1 MRQSGLDAAAASVF
15 NPSIEAATQVVQ
27 ELSTPPIILPFYF
40 NLNSTMP
47 SDRPAGE
54 IVQSVLPL
62 SRYAQAQLANDAALL
77 AELEQN
83 LRRPFMRE
91 EMQAFLQASAEGIN
105 NEEGLHAVLRGL
117 RKQVLLRVA
126 IRDLAG
132 LADLAEVMSSMT
144 ILAELTIGFALE
156 RLYAWLAE
164 PGRYGQPKN
173 TDNRIQQM
181 LVVGMGKLGG
191 GELNVSSDVD
201 LIFVYP
207 EDGETDGHRSISN
220 QDFFVRLGR
229 KLITSL
235 NDITAEGFVFRV
247 DMRLRPY
254 GESGPLTMS
263 FAMLEEYLITQGREW
278 ERYAWIKSRVV
289 AGPHEEKPVLVEQI
303 AQPFVFRKYLDFG
316 AYESMRALHAQIR
329 REVQRREMHGNI
341 KLGAGGIR
349 EIEFIAQVFQLIRG
363 GRDPDFRIRPT
374 LAVLGLL
381 GEKQQLPG
389 EAVTELVE
397 AYTFLRNLEHRLQY
411 LDDQQTHLLPATP
424 PDQSVIA
431 ASMGFSSYD
440 GFLKKLNAHR
450 SNITRHF
457 EAIFATPR
465 TSQASNALADLWKAG
480 ENGVQAEAAQTQ
492 LAKLGFSNPQK
503 VLECVEEFRSG
514 TRYRQLPQ
522 TSKKRI
528 DALVPTLIEVAAK
541 FPSADLTLERLI
553 RLLETVSRR
562 SAYLALLREYPQALG
577 RVAKLVSASQW
588 ASEYLN
594 RHPILL
600 DELLPGQF
608 RNPLDWSRARER
620 LMRQLQ
626 DAQGSGGTDVEQ
638 QMDILRHFHHAQ
650 VFQLLARDVE
660 GLLPLEI
667 LSDHLSDLADLLL
680 DAVLHLAWAGLRRR
694 HRDIPAFAIIGY
706 GKLGGKELGYAS
718 DLDIIFLYDDPHADA
733 SESYARLSQRINS
746 WLTSYTSAGLL
757 YQTDLRLR
765 PNGSSGLLVSSVQ
778 AFAEYQHHHA
788 WVWEHQALSR
798 ARFVAG
804 DAQVGEAFERI
815 RREVLRHPRELSD
828 LKREVLVMRQKM
840 LDAHPNNS
848 GLFDIKHD
856 RGGLIDVEFI
866 VQYLVLG
873 YACHH
878 KELTGNI
885 GNIALLKL
893 AAKLGLIRNEVAEPA
908 LNAYREFRRTQH
920 WLRLS
925 GYSDLAGSSS
935 ANGKSQKF
943 ARVEADYF
951 ENEIAAVSGLWSEV
965 FGASAV

>member
-1 MRQSGLDAAAASVF
+1 
-15 NPSIEAATQVVQ
+15 
-27 ELSTPPIILPFYF
+27 
-40 NLNSTMP
+40 
-47 SDRPAGE
+47 
-54 IVQSVLPL
+54 
-62 SRYAQAQLANDAALL
+62 
-77 AELEQN
+77 
-83 LRRPFMRE
+83 
-91 EMQAFLQASAEGIN
+91 
-105 NEEGLHAVLRGL
+105 
-117 RKQVLLRVA
+117 
-126 IRDLAG
+126 
-132 LADLAEVMSSMT
+132 
-144 ILAELTIGFALE
+144 
-156 RLYAWLAE
+156 
-164 PGRYGQPKN
+164 
-173 TDNRIQQM
+173 
-181 LVVGMGKLGG
+181 
-191 GELNVSSDVD
+191 
-201 LIFVYP
+201 
-207 EDGETDGHRSISN
+207 
-220 QDFFVRLGR
+220 
-229 KLITSL
+229 
-235 NDITAEGFVFRV
+235 
-247 DMRLRPY
+247 
-254 GESGPLTMS
+254 
-263 FAMLEEYLITQGREW
+263 
-278 ERYAWIKSRVV
+278 
-289 AGPHEEKPVLVEQI
+289 
-303 AQPFVFRKYLDFG
+303 
-316 AYESMRALHAQIR
+316 
-329 REVQRREMHGNI
+329 
-341 KLGAGGIR
+341 
-349 EIEFIAQVFQLIRG
+349 
-363 GRDPDFRIRPT
+363 
-374 LAVLGLL
+374 
-381 GEKQQLPG
+381 
-389 EAVTELVE
+389 
-397 AYTFLRNLEHRLQY
+397 
-411 LDDQQTHLLPATP
+411 
-424 PDQSVIA
+424 
-431 ASMGFSSYD
+431 
-440 GFLKKLNAHR
+440 
-450 SNITRHF
+450 
-457 EAIFATPR
+457 
-465 TSQASNALADLWKAG
+465 
-480 ENGVQAEAAQTQ
+480 
-492 LAKLGFSNPQK
+492 
-503 VLECVEEFRSG
+503 
-514 TRYRQLPQ
+514 
-522 TSKKRI
+522 
-528 DALVPTLIEVAAK
+528 
-541 FPSADLTLERLI
+541 
-553 RLLETVSRR
+553 
-562 SAYLALLREYPQALG
+562 
-577 RVAKLVSASQW
+577 
-588 ASEYLN
+588 
-594 RHPILL
+594 
-600 DELLPGQF
+600 
-608 RNPLDWSRARER
+608 
-620 LMRQLQ
+620 MRQLQ
-626 DAQGSGGTDVEQ
+626 DAEGSGGTDVEQ

-660 GLLPLEI
+660 GLLPLET

-680 DAVLHLAWAGLRRR
+680 DAVLHLAWSGLRRR

-733 SESYARLSQRINS
+733 PESYARLSQRINS

-965 FGASAV
+965 FGTSSV

>member
-1 MRQSGLDAAAASVF
+1 
-15 NPSIEAATQVVQ
+15 
-27 ELSTPPIILPFYF
+27 
-40 NLNSTMP
+40 MP
-47 SDRPAGE
+47 SDRLAGE

-62 SRYAQAQLANDAALL
+62 SRYVQGQLASDVGLL

-83 LRRPFMRE
+83 LQRPFTRE
-91 EMQAFLQASAEGIN
+91 EMQAFLQAPPEGIN
-105 NEEGLHAVLRGL
+105 DEEGLHVVLRGL
-117 RKQVLLRVA
+117 RKRVLLRVA
-126 IRDLAG
+126 ARDLAG
-132 LADLAEVMSSMT
+132 LADLSEVMSSMT
-144 ILAELTIGFALE
+144 TLAELTIGFALE
-156 RLYAWLAE
+156 HLYAWLTNPE
-164 PGRYGQPKN
+164 RYGQPKSA
-173 TDNRIQQM
+173 DNRAQQM
-181 LVVGMGKLGG
+181 LVIGMGKLGG

-207 EDGETDGHRSISN
+207 EDGETDGLRSISN

-235 NDITAEGFVFRV
+235 NDITADGFVFRV

-263 FAMLEEYLITQGREW
+263 FGMLEEYLITQGREW

-289 AGPHEEKPVLVEQI
+289 TGRREEKPALVEQI
-303 AQPFVFRKYLDFG
+303 TQPFVFRKYLDFG

-329 REVQRREMHGNI
+329 REVQRREMYGNI
-341 KLGAGGIR
+341 KLGPGGIR

-374 LAVLGLL
+374 LAVLSLL

-389 EAVTELVE
+389 ETVAELVE
-397 AYTFLRNLEHRLQY
+397 AYCFLRNLEHRLQY
-411 LDDQQTHLLPATP
+411 LDDQQTHVLPENASDQLL
-424 PDQSVIA
+424 IA

-440 GFLKKLNAHR
+440 GFLKKLNNHR

-465 TSQASNALADLWKAG
+465 ASQTSNALADLWKAG
-480 ENGVQAEAAQTQ
+480 EDGVQGEAAQMQ
-492 LAKLGFSNPQK
+492 LTKLGFSNPEK
-503 VLECVEEFRSG
+503 VLGCVEGFRSG
-514 TRYRQLPQ
+514 TRYRQLPE

-528 DALVPTLIEVAAK
+528 DALVPALIEVAAR

-553 RLLETVSRR
+553 QLLETVSRR
-562 SAYLALLREYPQALG
+562 SAYLALLREHPQALE
-577 RVAKLVSASQW
+577 RVAKLLSASHW

-608 RNPLDWSRARER
+608 GNPLDWSRARER

-626 DAQGSGGTDVEQ
+626 DAEGPGGADVEQ
-638 QMDILRHFHHAQ
+638 QMDILRHFHHAH
-650 VFQLLARDVE
+650 VFQLLAQDVE
-660 GLLPLEI
+660 GLLPLET

-680 DAVLHLAWAGLRRR
+680 DTVLHLAWSGLRSK
-694 HRDIPAFAIIGY
+694 HREVPAFGIIGY

-718 DLDIIFLYDDPHADA
+718 DLDIIFLYDDPHPDA
-733 SESYARLSQRINS
+733 PEIYARLSQRINS

-778 AFAEYQHHHA
+778 AFDEYQHSHA
-788 WVWEHQALSR
+788 WVWEHQALTR

-804 DAQVGEAFERI
+804 DAEVGEEFERI
-815 RREVLRHPRELSD
+815 RREVLRQPRELSD
-828 LKREVLVMRQKM
+828 LKREVLVMRKKM
-840 LDAHPNNS
+840 LDAHPNTS

-873 YACHH
+873 HACNYR
-878 KELTGNI
+878 ELTDNI
-885 GNIALLKL
+885 GNIGLLKL
-893 AAKLGLIRNEVAEPA
+893 AGKLGLIKSEVAESA

-925 GYSDLAGSSS
+925 GYSDLAGSFF

-943 ARVEADYF
+943 ARVESDYF
-951 ENEIAAVSGLWSEV
+951 KDEIAAVSRLWSEV

>member
-1 MRQSGLDAAAASVF
+1 M
-15 NPSIEAATQVVQ
+15 Q
-27 ELSTPPIILPFYF
+27 ELSTPLIILPFYF
-40 NLNSTMP
+40 NLNSIML
-47 SDRPAGE
+47 SHSPARE
-54 IVQSVLPL
+54 IVQSILPL
-62 SRYAQAQLANDAALL
+62 SRYVQGQVASDPGLL

-83 LRRPFMRE
+83 LQRPFMRE
-91 EMQAFLQASAEGIN
+91 EMQAFLQASAQGIN
-105 NEEGLHAVLRGL
+105 DEEGLHAVLRGL

-126 IRDLAG
+126 SRDLAG

-144 ILAELTIGFALE
+144 ALAELTIGFALE

-164 PGRYGQPKN
+164 PGRYGQPKSA
-173 TDNRIQQM
+173 DSRVQQM
-181 LVVGMGKLGG
+181 LVIGMGKLGG

-235 NDITAEGFVFRV
+235 NDITADGFVFRV

-278 ERYAWIKSRVV
+278 ERYAWIKGRVV
-289 AGPHEEKPVLVEQI
+289 AGPREEKPAPVEQI
-303 AQPFVFRKYLDFG
+303 TQPFVFRKYLDFG

-329 REVQRREMHGNI
+329 REVQRREMYGNI
-341 KLGAGGIR
+341 KLGSGGIR

-374 LAVLGLL
+374 LAVLHLL

-389 EAVTELVE
+389 ETVAELVE

-411 LDDQQTHLLPATP
+411 LDDQQTHVLPESS
-424 PDQSVIA
+424 PDQSLIA
-431 ASMGFSSYD
+431 ASMGFASYD
-440 GFLKKLNAHR
+440 GFLKKLNDHR

-465 TSQASNALADLWKAG
+465 TSEASNALADLWKTG
-480 ENGVQAEAAQTQ
+480 EDGVQAEGAQTQ
-492 LAKLGFSNPQK
+492 LAKLGFSNPEK
-503 VLECVEEFRSG
+503 ILECVEEFRSG

-528 DALVPTLIEVAAK
+528 DALVPALIEVAAR
-541 FPSADLTLERLI
+541 FPSADLTLERLMQ
-553 RLLETVSRR
+553 LLETVSRR
-562 SAYLALLREYPQALG
+562 SAYLALLREHPHALG
-577 RVAKLVSASQW
+577 RVAKLVSASHW

-608 RNPLDWSRARER
+608 RDPLDWSRAGER

-626 DAQGSGGTDVEQ
+626 DAEGSGGTDVEQ

-660 GLLPLEI
+660 GLLPLET

-680 DAVLHLAWAGLRRR
+680 DTVLHLAWSGLRRR

-733 SESYARLSQRINS
+733 PESYARLSQRINS

-765 PNGSSGLLVSSVQ
+765 PNGSSGLLVSSIQ

-788 WVWEHQALSR
+788 WVWEHQALTR

-804 DAQVGEAFERI
+804 DVQVGEAFEHI
-815 RREVLRHPRELSD
+815 RREVLRHPRELPD
-828 LKREVLVMRQKM
+828 LKWEVLVMRQKM
-840 LDAHPNNS
+840 LDAHPNTS

-925 GYSDLAGSSS
+925 GYSDLAGSSF